1 MLSSVLIVDDEKH
14 TRDGLRQAL
23 EDDYDVSVA
32 ASAEEA
38 FNQME
43 SQEFDVVLTDLRMPG
58 KSGLKVIDKA
68 LALPNKP
75 AVIMMTAYGSI
86 DSAVEAMKRGAVDF
100 LTKPVNIERL
110 EVLIQRALKT
120 RTLEVEVKHLNERLD
135 EKFNVEGIVGH
146 SGKLKDVIDRVRLV
160 APSKATILIDGESGT
175 GKELIAQAIHQASP
189 RARAPFIAVHC
200 AALSE
205 NLLESEI
212 FGHERGA
219 FTGAME
225 KRVGR
230 FEAADGGTLFLDEI
244 GEISPSTQVKLL
256 RFLETKAIER
266 VGGSKPIQLDVRLV
280 AATNRDLEKM
290 VREGKFREDL
300 YFRLNVV
307 RITLPPLRDR
317 TDDIPL
323 LLAHYIRYFAQ
334 ENGVQPLTVE
344 PGALRYL
351 QAYPW
356 PGNIRELRNFT
367 ENAVVMHRGAKFT
380 EYDLEPRFR
389 GERPALPSGGGDS
402 AGTASPAGAGGGRDS
417 GAVASSG
424 ASASGGP
431 SLSVEENE
439 KRLLRE
445 ALIKARGNRTKAA
458 QLMGISRRTLH
469 RKLSQW
475 PELDVIDG

>member
-32 ASAEEA
+32 ANAEEA
-38 FNQME
+38 FNQMD

-120 RTLEVEVKHLNERLD
+120 RTLEVEVKQLNERLD

-244 GEISPSTQVKLL
+244 GEISASTQVKLL

-307 RITLPPLRDR
+307 RITLPPLRER

-334 ENGVQPLTVE
+334 ENGVQPLAVE

-351 QAYPW
+351 QAYAW

-367 ENAVVMHRGAKFT
+367 ENAVVMHRGGKLT

-389 GERPALPSGGGDS
+389 GERAALPAAAVPGAPAS
-402 AGTASPAGAGGGRDS
+402 ADAPGLSPAAGG
-417 GAVASSG
+417 
-424 ASASGGP
+424 

-469 RKLSQW
+469 RKLAEW